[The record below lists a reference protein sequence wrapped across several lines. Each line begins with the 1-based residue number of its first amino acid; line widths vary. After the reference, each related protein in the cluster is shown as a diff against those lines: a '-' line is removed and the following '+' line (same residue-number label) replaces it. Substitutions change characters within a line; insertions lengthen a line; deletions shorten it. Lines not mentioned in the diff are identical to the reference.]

1 MRTQITALKDNVIV
15 SIEQAKEKERGGILL
30 PDSTKGFDGQAIVC
44 FVGPEVQ
51 GIFVKE
57 RVAIPN
63 SHGASSL
70 RIGETQYLV
79 FKQDQIIAKIA
90 QVDDAVHPTP
100 AGVPTRSLL
109 PPG

>member
-1 MRTQITALKDNVIV
+1 MKTHITALKDNVIV
-15 SIEQAKEKERGGILL
+15 SVEAAKEKERGGILL

-44 FVGPEVQ
+44 FVGPEVK
-51 GIFVKE
+51 GINVQD

-79 FKQDQIIAKIA
+79 FKQDQIIAKIHY
-90 QVDDAVHPTP
+90 VED
-100 AGVPTRSLL
+100 VPSRSML

>member
-15 SIEQAKEKERGGILL
+15 SIDAAKEKERGGILL

-44 FVGPEVQ
+44 FVGPEVK

-90 QVDDAVHPTP
+90 QVDDS
-100 AGVPTRSLL
+100 VPTHSLL

>member
-15 SIEQAKEKERGGILL
+15 SIEAAKEKERGGILL
-30 PDSTKGFDGQAIVC
+30 PETTKGFDGQAVVC
-44 FVGPEVQ
+44 FVGPEVT

-57 RVAIPN
+57 KVAIPN

-90 QVDDAVHPTP
+90 QVDDTVP
-100 AGVPTRSLL
+100 ARSTL